1 MGYSKY
7 GWAASQI
14 SEKDM
19 SRLYH
24 LKKTTRKH
32 ITVMVA
38 EAVKLYLSRHV
49 HFQDTSPN
57 VIIDKEGEG
66 RDSN

>member
-1 MGYSKY
+1 MGYVKY
-7 GWAASQI
+7 GWAANQI
-14 SEKDM
+14 SEEDM
-19 SRLYH
+19 AQLYH

-49 HFQDTSPN
+49 SVQN
-57 VIIDKEGEG
+57 KAL
-66 RDSN
+66 